1 MDVLAFGLPW
11 ENIVV
16 DLVGYLPVQI
26 LYGYV
31 MTRLLDIPR
40 PALFVV
46 AYSICSFLVVPFSS
60 LIGMPLFGLMEALL
74 CATPALFARD
84 RPLHRAVVVASS
96 IVAAII
102 AYLACLLLWMLVAD
116 DPFSYQE
123 KYTRLAS
130 YAVASG
136 LHLIL
141 LDVLFVMLRR
151 AQSQWLTPEVKR
163 YTGEGTKYFIWFPL
177 LQVPFLLI
185 ALIGIGTAA
194 AWNPLL
200 AVGVL
205 LMGVFFLVS
214 DLVLFRAIDDFVLEQ
229 FEALRIE
236 VLERQLDEELR
247 LFDDLSALLE
257 NSAQLRHDLRNHLQ
271 IIEMLASRGESDAA
285 REHVRNLLG
294 EIENMDARDA
304 SVILRS
310 KAALLAPSAP
320 SSAPLSRMGSPHRRA
335 TAHKAR

>member
-74 CATPALFARD
+74 CATPALLARD
-84 RPLHRAVVVASS
+84 RALHCVIIVASS
-96 IVAAII
+96 IVAVAI
-102 AYLACLLLWMLVAD
+102 AYLAFLLLWMLVAD

-123 KYTRLAS
+123 KYARLAG

-136 LHLIL
+136 LHLIV
-141 LDVLFVMLRR
+141 LDALFVLLRR
-151 AQSQWLTPEVKR
+151 AQSRWLTPEVKR

-200 AVGVL
+200 VVGVL

-236 VLERQLDEELR
+236 VLERQLDEELK

-271 IIEMLASRGESDAA
+271 IIEMLASRGEFNTA
-285 REHVRNLLG
+285 REHVRNLFG

-310 KAALLAPSAP
+310 KAALLVPSAS
-320 SSAPLSRMGSPHRRA
+320 SSASSSRMGSQHRRA

>member
-1 MDVLAFGLPW
+1 MEVLAFGMTW
-11 ENIVV
+11 ENIIVE
-16 DLVGYLPVQI
+16 LVGAVPIQI
-26 LYGYV
+26 LYGYA

-40 PALFVV
+40 PALFMT
-46 AYSICSFLVVPFSS
+46 AYSVFALVVDPLSSRFSMPFFVMVQ
-60 LIGMPLFGLMEALL
+60 ILL
-74 CATPALFARD
+74 CAAPALFARD
-84 RPLHRAVVVASS
+84 RPLHRAIVVASS

-130 YAVASG
+130 YAVVSG

-141 LDVLFVMLRR
+141 LDVLFVLLRR
-151 AQSQWLTPEVKR
+151 AQSRWLTPEVKR

-194 AWNPLL
+194 VWSPLL
-200 AVGVL
+200 VVSVL

-214 DLVLFRAIDDFVLEQ
+214 DLALFRAIDDFVLER

-236 VLERQLDEELR
+236 VLERQLDEELK
-247 LFDDLSALLE
+247 LFDDLSVVLGS
-257 NSAQLRHDLRNHLQ
+257 SAQLRHDLRNHLQ
-271 IIEMLASRGESDAA
+271 IIEMLASRGEFDTA

-304 SVILRS
+304 SVVLHS
-310 KAALLAPSAP
+310 EATLSAASPLCEPAAL
-320 SSAPLSRMGSPHRRA
+320 SSDRA
-335 TAHKAR
+335 

>member
-1 MDVLAFGLPW
+1 MEVLAFGMTW
-11 ENIVV
+11 ENIIVE
-16 DLVGYLPVQI
+16 LVGAVPIQI
-26 LYGYV
+26 LYGYA

-40 PALFVV
+40 PALFMT
-46 AYSICSFLVVPFSS
+46 AYSVFALVVDPLSSRFSMPFFAMVQ
-60 LIGMPLFGLMEALL
+60 ILL
-74 CATPALFARD
+74 CAAPALFARD
-84 RPLHRAVVVASS
+84 RPLHRAIVVASS

-102 AYLACLLLWMLVAD
+102 AYLACLLLWMLVVD

-163 YTGEGTKYFIWFPL
+163 YTGGGTKYFIWFPL
-177 LQVPFLLI
+177 FQVPFLLI

-194 AWNPLL
+194 AWNTPL

-236 VLERQLDEELR
+236 VLERQLDEELK

>member
-1 MDVLAFGLPW
+1 MEVLAFGMTW
-11 ENIVV
+11 ENIIVE
-16 DLVGYLPVQI
+16 LVGAVPIQI
-26 LYGYV
+26 LYGYA

-40 PALFVV
+40 PALFVT
-46 AYSICSFLVVPFSS
+46 AYSVFALVVDPLSSRFSMPFFVMVQ
-60 LIGMPLFGLMEALL
+60 ILL
-74 CATPALFARD
+74 CAAPALFARD
-84 RPLHRAVVVASS
+84 RPLHRAIVVASS

-136 LHLIL
+136 LYLIL
-141 LDVLFVMLRR
+141 LDALFVLLRR
-151 AQSQWLTPEVKR
+151 AQSRWLTPEVKR

-185 ALIGIGTAA
+185 ALIGIGAA
-194 AWNPLL
+194 AVWSPLL
-200 AVGVL
+200 VVSVL

-214 DLVLFRAIDDFVLEQ
+214 DLALFRAIDDFVLER

-236 VLERQLDEELR
+236 ALEHQLNEELK
-247 LFDDLSALLE
+247 LFDDLSVVLE

-271 IIEMLASRGESDAA
+271 IIEMLASRGEFDTA
-285 REHVRNLLG
+285 REHVHNLLG

-304 SVILRS
+304 SVVLHS
-310 KAALLAPSAP
+310 EATLSAASPLCEPAAL
-320 SSAPLSRMGSPHRRA
+320 SSDRA
-335 TAHKAR
+335 

>member
-1 MDVLAFGLPW
+1 MEVLAFGMTW
-11 ENIVV
+11 ENIIVE
-16 DLVGYLPVQI
+16 LVGAVPIQI
-26 LYGYV
+26 LYGYA

-40 PALFVV
+40 PALFMT
-46 AYSICSFLVVPFSS
+46 AYSVFALVVDPLSSRFSMPFFVMVQ
-60 LIGMPLFGLMEALL
+60 ILL
-74 CATPALFARD
+74 CAAPALFARD
-84 RPLHRAVVVASS
+84 RPLHRAIVVASS

-130 YAVASG
+130 YAVVSG

-141 LDVLFVMLRR
+141 LDALFVMLRR

-194 AWNPLL
+194 VWSPLL
-200 AVGVL
+200 VVSVL

-214 DLVLFRAIDDFVLEQ
+214 DLALFRAIDDFVLER

-236 VLERQLDEELR
+236 VLEHQLDEELK
-247 LFDDLSALLE
+247 LFDDLSVVLGS
-257 NSAQLRHDLRNHLQ
+257 SAQLRHDLRNHLQ
-271 IIEMLASRGESDAA
+271 IIEMLASRGEFDTA

-294 EIENMDARDA
+294 EIESMDARDA
-304 SVILRS
+304 SVVLRS
-310 KAALLAPSAP
+310 EAAL
-320 SSAPLSRMGSPHRRA
+320 SSASPLCEPAVLSSDRA
-335 TAHKAR
+335 

>member
-1 MDVLAFGLPW
+1 MEVLAFGMTW
-11 ENIVV
+11 ENIIVE
-16 DLVGYLPVQI
+16 LVGAVPIQI
-26 LYGYV
+26 LYGYA

-40 PALFVV
+40 PALFMT
-46 AYSICSFLVVPFSS
+46 AYSVFALVVDPLSSRFSMPFFVMVQ
-60 LIGMPLFGLMEALL
+60 ILL
-74 CATPALFARD
+74 CAAPALFARD
-84 RPLHRAVVVASS
+84 RPLHRAIVVASS

-130 YAVASG
+130 YAVVSG

-141 LDVLFVMLRR
+141 LDVLFVLLRR
-151 AQSQWLTPEVKR
+151 AQSRWLTPEVKR

-194 AWNPLL
+194 VWSPLL
-200 AVGVL
+200 VVSVL

-214 DLVLFRAIDDFVLEQ
+214 DLALFRAIDDFVLER

-236 VLERQLDEELR
+236 ALEHQLNEELK
-247 LFDDLSALLE
+247 LFDDLSVVLGS
-257 NSAQLRHDLRNHLQ
+257 SAQLRHDLRNHLQ
-271 IIEMLASRGESDAA
+271 IIEMLASRGEFDTA

-294 EIENMDARDA
+294 EIESMDARDA
-304 SVILRS
+304 SVVLHS
-310 KAALLAPSAP
+310 EAAL
-320 SSAPLSRMGSPHRRA
+320 SSASPLCEPAALSSDRA
-335 TAHKAR
+335 

>member
-60 LIGMPLFGLMEALL
+60 LIGMPLFGLVEALL

-84 RPLHRAVVVASS
+84 RVLHRAIIVASS
-96 IVAAII
+96 IVAVTV
-102 AYLACLLLWMLVAD
+102 AYLAFLLFWMLVAD
-116 DPFSYQE
+116 DPLSYQE
-123 KYTRLAS
+123 KYTRLAG

-136 LHLIL
+136 LHLIV
-141 LDVLFVMLRR
+141 LDALFVLLRR
-151 AQSQWLTPEVKR
+151 AQSRWLTPEVKR
-163 YTGEGTKYFIWFPL
+163 YIGEGTKYFIWFPL

-200 AVGVL
+200 VVGVL

-214 DLVLFRAIDDFVLEQ
+214 DLVLFRTIDDFVLER

-236 VLERQLDEELR
+236 ALERQLDEELK

-271 IIEMLASRGESDAA
+271 IIEMLASRGEFDAA

-294 EIENMDARDA
+294 EIESMDARDA

-310 KAALLAPSAP
+310 KAALLAPSA
-320 SSAPLSRMGSPHRRA
+320 SSAPSSLASAQQRRA
-335 TAHKAR
+335 TTHKAR

>member
-1 MDVLAFGLPW
+1 M
-11 ENIVV
+11 
-16 DLVGYLPVQI
+16 
-26 LYGYV
+26 
-31 MTRLLDIPR
+31 
-40 PALFVV
+40 
-46 AYSICSFLVVPFSS
+46 LVV
-60 LIGMPLFGLMEALL
+60 
-74 CATPALFARD
+74 
-84 RPLHRAVVVASS
+84 
-96 IVAAII
+96 
-102 AYLACLLLWMLVAD
+102 D

-163 YTGEGTKYFIWFPL
+163 YTGGGTKYFIWFPL

-194 AWNPLL
+194 VWSPLL
-200 AVGVL
+200 VVSVL

-214 DLVLFRAIDDFVLEQ
+214 DLALFRAIDDFVLER

-236 VLERQLDEELR
+236 ALERQLNDELQ
-247 LFDDLSALLE
+247 LFDDLSTLLE

-271 IIEMLASRGESDAA
+271 IIEMLASRGEFDAA
-285 REHVRNLLG
+285 REHVRDLLG
-294 EIENMDARDA
+294 EIESMDARDA
-304 SVILRS
+304 SVVLRS
-310 KAALLAPSAP
+310 KAALSAASP
-320 SSAPLSRMGSPHRRA
+320 LCEPAALSSDRA
-335 TAHKAR
+335 

>member
-1 MDVLAFGLPW
+1 MEVLAFGMTW
-11 ENIVV
+11 ENIIVE
-16 DLVGYLPVQI
+16 LVGAVPIQI
-26 LYGYV
+26 LYGYA

-40 PALFVV
+40 PALFMTV
-46 AYSICSFLVVPFSS
+46 YSVFALVVDPLSSRFSMPFFVMVQ
-60 LIGMPLFGLMEALL
+60 ILL
-74 CATPALFARD
+74 CAAPALFARD
-84 RPLHRAVVVASS
+84 RPLHRAIVVASS

-130 YAVASG
+130 YAVVSG

-141 LDVLFVMLRR
+141 LDVLFVLLRR
-151 AQSQWLTPEVKR
+151 AQSRWLTPEVKR

-194 AWNPLL
+194 VWSPLL
-200 AVGVL
+200 VVSVL

-214 DLVLFRAIDDFVLEQ
+214 DLALFRAIDDFVLER

-236 VLERQLDEELR
+236 ALEHQLNEELK
-247 LFDDLSALLE
+247 LFDDLSVVLGS
-257 NSAQLRHDLRNHLQ
+257 SAQLRHDLRNHLQ
-271 IIEMLASRGESDAA
+271 IIEMLASRGEFDTA

-294 EIENMDARDA
+294 EIESMDARDT
-304 SVILRS
+304 SVVLHS
-310 KAALLAPSAP
+310 EAAL
-320 SSAPLSRMGSPHRRA
+320 SSASPLCEPAALSSDRA
-335 TAHKAR
+335 

>member
-1 MDVLAFGLPW
+1 MEVLAFGMTW
-11 ENIVV
+11 ENIIVE
-16 DLVGYLPVQI
+16 LVGAVPIQI
-26 LYGYV
+26 LYGYA

-40 PALFVV
+40 PALFMTV
-46 AYSICSFLVVPFSS
+46 YSVFALVVGPLSSRFSMPFFVMVQ
-60 LIGMPLFGLMEALL
+60 ILL
-74 CATPALFARD
+74 CAAPALFARD
-84 RPLHRAVVVASS
+84 RPLHRAIVVASS

-141 LDVLFVMLRR
+141 LDVLFVLLRR
-151 AQSQWLTPEVKR
+151 AQSRWLTPEVKR
-163 YTGEGTKYFIWFPL
+163 YIGEGTKYFIWFPL

-194 AWNPLL
+194 VWSPLL
-200 AVGVL
+200 VVSVL

-214 DLVLFRAIDDFVLEQ
+214 DLALFRAIDDFVLGR

-236 VLERQLDEELR
+236 VLERQLDEELK
-247 LFDDLSALLE
+247 LFDDLSVVLGS
-257 NSAQLRHDLRNHLQ
+257 SAQLRHDLRNHLQ
-271 IIEMLASRGESDAA
+271 IIEMLASRGEFDTA

-304 SVILRS
+304 SVVLRS
-310 KAALLAPSAP
+310 EAAL
-320 SSAPLSRMGSPHRRA
+320 SSASPLCEPAVLSSDRA
-335 TAHKAR
+335 

>member
-74 CATPALFARD
+74 CATPALLARD
-84 RPLHRAVVVASS
+84 RALHCVIIVASS
-96 IVAAII
+96 IVAVAI
-102 AYLACLLLWMLVAD
+102 AYLAFLLLWMLVAD

-123 KYTRLAS
+123 KYARLAG

-136 LHLIL
+136 LHLIV
-141 LDVLFVMLRR
+141 LDALFVLLRR
-151 AQSQWLTPEVKR
+151 AQSRWLTPEVKR

-236 VLERQLDEELR
+236 VLERQLDEELK

-294 EIENMDARDA
+294 EIENMDARDT

>member
-1 MDVLAFGLPW
+1 MEVLAFGMTW
-11 ENIVV
+11 ENIIVE
-16 DLVGYLPVQI
+16 LVGAVPIQI
-26 LYGYV
+26 LYGYA

-40 PALFVV
+40 PALFMIT
-46 AYSICSFLVVPFSS
+46 YSVFALVVDPLSSRFSMPFFVMVQ
-60 LIGMPLFGLMEALL
+60 ILL
-74 CATPALFARD
+74 CAAPALFARD
-84 RPLHRAVVVASS
+84 RPLHRAIVVASS

-102 AYLACLLLWMLVAD
+102 ASLACLLLWMLVAD

-141 LDVLFVMLRR
+141 LDALFVLLRR
-151 AQSQWLTPEVKR
+151 AQSRWLTPEVKR

-194 AWNPLL
+194 VWSPLL
-200 AVGVL
+200 VVSVL

-214 DLVLFRAIDDFVLEQ
+214 DLALFRAIDDFVLER

-236 VLERQLDEELR
+236 ALEHQLNEELK
-247 LFDDLSALLE
+247 LFDNLSVVLE

-271 IIEMLASRGESDAA
+271 IIEMLASRGEFDTA

-294 EIENMDARDA
+294 EIESMDARDA
-304 SVILRS
+304 SVVLRS
-310 KAALLAPSAP
+310 EAALSAASP
-320 SSAPLSRMGSPHRRA
+320 LCEPAVLSSDRA
-335 TAHKAR
+335 

>member
-1 MDVLAFGLPW
+1 MEVLAFGMTW
-11 ENIVV
+11 ENIIVE
-16 DLVGYLPVQI
+16 LVGAVPIQI
-26 LYGYV
+26 LYGYA

-40 PALFVV
+40 PALFMT
-46 AYSICSFLVVPFSS
+46 AYSVFALVVDPLSSRFSMPFFVMVQ
-60 LIGMPLFGLMEALL
+60 ILL
-74 CATPALFARD
+74 CAAPALFARD
-84 RPLHRAVVVASS
+84 RPLHRAIVVASS

-130 YAVASG
+130 YAVVSG

-141 LDVLFVMLRR
+141 LDALFVMLRR

-194 AWNPLL
+194 VWSPLL
-200 AVGVL
+200 VVSVL

-214 DLVLFRAIDDFVLEQ
+214 GLALFRAIDDFVLER

-236 VLERQLDEELR
+236 VLEHQLDEELK
-247 LFDDLSALLE
+247 LFDDLSVVLGS
-257 NSAQLRHDLRNHLQ
+257 SAQLCHDLRNHLQ
-271 IIEMLASRGESDAA
+271 IIEMLASRGEFDTA

-294 EIENMDARDA
+294 EIESMDARDA
-304 SVILRS
+304 SVVLRS
-310 KAALLAPSAP
+310 EAAL
-320 SSAPLSRMGSPHRRA
+320 SSASPLCEPAVLSSDRA
-335 TAHKAR
+335 

>member
-1 MDVLAFGLPW
+1 MEVLAFDMTW
-11 ENIVV
+11 ENIIVE
-16 DLVGYLPVQI
+16 LVGAVPIQI
-26 LYGYV
+26 LYGYA

-40 PALFVV
+40 PALFMT
-46 AYSICSFLVVPFSS
+46 AYSVFALVVDPLSSRFSMPFFVMVQ
-60 LIGMPLFGLMEALL
+60 ILL
-74 CATPALFARD
+74 CAVPALFARD

-102 AYLACLLLWMLVAD
+102 AFLACLLLWMLVAD

-194 AWNPLL
+194 VWSPLL
-200 AVGVL
+200 VVSVL

-214 DLVLFRAIDDFVLEQ
+214 DLALFRAIDDFVLER

-236 VLERQLDEELR
+236 ALEHQLNDELQ
-247 LFDDLSALLE
+247 LFDDLSTLLE

-271 IIEMLASRGESDAA
+271 IVEMLASRGEFDAA
-285 REHVRNLLG
+285 REHVRDLLG

-304 SVILRS
+304 SVVLRS
-310 KAALLAPSAP
+310 KAALSASP
-320 SSAPLSRMGSPHRRA
+320 PLCEPAALSSDRA
-335 TAHKAR
+335 

>member
-1 MDVLAFGLPW
+1 MEVLAFGMTW
-11 ENIVV
+11 ENIIVE
-16 DLVGYLPVQI
+16 LVGAVPIQI
-26 LYGYV
+26 LYGYA

-40 PALFVV
+40 PALFMT
-46 AYSICSFLVVPFSS
+46 AYSVFALVVDPLSSRFSMPFFV
-60 LIGMPLFGLMEALL
+60 IVQILL
-74 CATPALFARD
+74 CAVPALFARD

-102 AYLACLLLWMLVAD
+102 AYLACLLLWMLVVD

-194 AWNPLL
+194 VWSPLL
-200 AVGVL
+200 VVSVL

-214 DLVLFRAIDDFVLEQ
+214 DLALFRAIDDFVLER
-229 FEALRIE
+229 FETLRIE
-236 VLERQLDEELR
+236 ALERQLNDELQ
-247 LFDDLSALLE
+247 LFDDLSTLLE

-271 IIEMLASRGESDAA
+271 IIEMLASRGEFDAA

-294 EIENMDARDA
+294 EIESMDARDG

-310 KAALLAPSAP
+310 KAALLVPSAS
-320 SSAPLSRMGSPHRRA
+320 SSASSSRMGSQHRRA

>member
-1 MDVLAFGLPW
+1 MEVLAFGMTW
-11 ENIVV
+11 ENIIVE
-16 DLVGYLPVQI
+16 LVGAVPIQI
-26 LYGYV
+26 LYGYA

-40 PALFVV
+40 PALFMT
-46 AYSICSFLVVPFSS
+46 AYSVFALVVDPLSSRFSMPFFVMMQ
-60 LIGMPLFGLMEALL
+60 ILL
-74 CATPALFARD
+74 CAAPALFARD
-84 RPLHRAVVVASS
+84 RPLHRAIVVASS

-136 LHLIL
+136 LYLIL

-194 AWNPLL
+194 VWSPLL
-200 AVGVL
+200 VVSVL

-214 DLVLFRAIDDFVLEQ
+214 DLALFRAIDDFVLER

-236 VLERQLDEELR
+236 ALEHQLNEELK
-247 LFDDLSALLE
+247 LFDDLSVVLE

-271 IIEMLASRGESDAA
+271 IIEMLASRGEFDTA
-285 REHVRNLLG
+285 REHVHNLLG

-304 SVILRS
+304 SVVLHS
-310 KAALLAPSAP
+310 EAALSAASPLCEPSAL
-320 SSAPLSRMGSPHRRA
+320 SSDRA
-335 TAHKAR
+335 

>member
-1 MDVLAFGLPW
+1 MEVLAFGMTW
-11 ENIVV
+11 ENIIVE
-16 DLVGYLPVQI
+16 LVGAVPIQI
-26 LYGYV
+26 LYGYA
-31 MTRLLDIPR
+31 MIRLLDIPR
-40 PALFVV
+40 PALFMT
-46 AYSICSFLVVPFSS
+46 AYSVFALVVDPLSSRFSMPFFVMVQ
-60 LIGMPLFGLMEALL
+60 ILL
-74 CATPALFARD
+74 CAAPALFARD
-84 RPLHRAVVVASS
+84 RPLHRAIVVASS

-130 YAVASG
+130 YAVVSG

-141 LDVLFVMLRR
+141 LDVLFVLLRR
-151 AQSQWLTPEVKR
+151 AQSRWLTPEVKR

-194 AWNPLL
+194 VWSPLL
-200 AVGVL
+200 VVSVL

-214 DLVLFRAIDDFVLEQ
+214 DLALFRAIDDFVLER

-236 VLERQLDEELR
+236 VLERQLDEELK
-247 LFDDLSALLE
+247 LFDDLSVVLGS
-257 NSAQLRHDLRNHLQ
+257 SAQLRHDLRNHLQ
-271 IIEMLASRGESDAA
+271 IIEMLASRGEFDTA

-304 SVILRS
+304 SVVLHS
-310 KAALLAPSAP
+310 EATLSAASPLCEPAAL
-320 SSAPLSRMGSPHRRA
+320 SSDRA
-335 TAHKAR
+335 

>member
-1 MDVLAFGLPW
+1 MEVLAFGMTW
-11 ENIVV
+11 ENIIVE
-16 DLVGYLPVQI
+16 LVGAVPIQI
-26 LYGYV
+26 LYGYA

-40 PALFVV
+40 PALFMTV
-46 AYSICSFLVVPFSS
+46 YSVFALVVDPLSSRFSMPFFVMVQ
-60 LIGMPLFGLMEALL
+60 ILL
-74 CATPALFARD
+74 CAAPALFARD
-84 RPLHRAVVVASS
+84 RPLHRAIVVASS

-130 YAVASG
+130 YAVVSG

-141 LDVLFVMLRR
+141 LDALFVMLRR

-194 AWNPLL
+194 VWSPLL
-200 AVGVL
+200 VVSVL

-214 DLVLFRAIDDFVLEQ
+214 DLALFRAIDDFVLER

-236 VLERQLDEELR
+236 VLEHQLDEELK
-247 LFDDLSALLE
+247 LFDDLSVVLGS
-257 NSAQLRHDLRNHLQ
+257 SAQLRHDLRNHLQ
-271 IIEMLASRGESDAA
+271 IIEMLASRGEFDTA

-294 EIENMDARDA
+294 EIESMDARDA
-304 SVILRS
+304 SVVLRS
-310 KAALLAPSAP
+310 EAAL
-320 SSAPLSRMGSPHRRA
+320 SSASPLCEPAVLSSDRA
-335 TAHKAR
+335 

>member
-31 MTRLLDIPR
+31 MTRLLDISR

-60 LIGMPLFGLMEALL
+60 LIGMPLFGLVEALL

-84 RPLHRAVVVASS
+84 RVLHRAIIVASS
-96 IVAAII
+96 IVAVTV
-102 AYLACLLLWMLVAD
+102 AYLACLLFWMLVAD

-123 KYTRLAS
+123 KHAHLAG

-136 LHLIL
+136 LHLIV
-141 LDVLFVMLRR
+141 LDSLFVLLRR
-151 AQSQWLTPEVKR
+151 AQSRWLTPEVKR
-163 YTGEGTKYFIWFPL
+163 YIGEGTKYFIWFPL

-194 AWNPLL
+194 AWNPPL
-200 AVGVL
+200 VVCVL
-205 LMGVFFLVS
+205 VMGAFFLVS
-214 DLVLFRAIDDFVLEQ
+214 DLALFRAIDDFVLER

-236 VLERQLDEELR
+236 VLERQLD
-247 LFDDLSALLE
+247 DDLSVVLE

-271 IIEMLASRGESDAA
+271 IIEMLASRGEFDAA
-285 REHVRNLLG
+285 REHVRDLLG
-294 EIENMDARDA
+294 EIESMDARDA

-310 KAALLAPSAP
+310 KAAPLASSVPSSAP
-320 SSAPLSRMGSPHRRA
+320 SSFNGLA
-335 TAHKAR
+335 TPPGDGA

>member
-46 AYSICSFLVVPFSS
+46 VYSICSFLVVPFSS

-74 CATPALFARD
+74 CATPALLARD
-84 RPLHRAVVVASS
+84 RALHCVIIVASS
-96 IVAAII
+96 IVAVAI
-102 AYLACLLLWMLVAD
+102 AYLAFLLLWMLVAD

-123 KYTRLAS
+123 KYARLAG

-136 LHLIL
+136 LHLIV
-141 LDVLFVMLRR
+141 LDALFVLLRR
-151 AQSQWLTPEVKR
+151 AQSRWLTPEVKR
-163 YTGEGTKYFIWFPL
+163 YIGEGTKYFIWFPL
-177 LQVPFLLI
+177 LQVPFFLI
-185 ALIGIGTAA
+185 ALIGIGAAA

-200 AVGVL
+200 VVGVL

-214 DLVLFRAIDDFVLEQ
+214 DLVLFRAIDDFVLER

-236 VLERQLDEELR
+236 VLERQLDEELK
-247 LFDDLSALLE
+247 LFDDLSTLLE

-271 IIEMLASRGESDAA
+271 IIEMLASRDEFDAA

-310 KAALLAPSAP
+310 KAALLVPSAP
-320 SSAPLSRMGSPHRRA
+320 SSAPSSRMGSPHRRA

>member
-1 MDVLAFGLPW
+1 MEVLAFGMTW
-11 ENIVV
+11 ENIIVE
-16 DLVGYLPVQI
+16 LVGAVPIQI
-26 LYGYV
+26 LYGYA

-40 PALFVV
+40 PALFMT
-46 AYSICSFLVVPFSS
+46 AYSVFALVVDPLSSRFSMPFFAMVQ
-60 LIGMPLFGLMEALL
+60 ILL
-74 CATPALFARD
+74 CAAPALFARD
-84 RPLHRAVVVASS
+84 RPLHRAIVVASS

-102 AYLACLLLWMLVAD
+102 AYLACLLLWMLVVD

-163 YTGEGTKYFIWFPL
+163 YTGGGTKYFIWFPL

-194 AWNPLL
+194 VWSPLL
-200 AVGVL
+200 VVSVL

-214 DLVLFRAIDDFVLEQ
+214 DLALFRAIDDFVLER

-236 VLERQLDEELR
+236 ALERQLNDELQ
-247 LFDDLSALLE
+247 LFDDLSTLLE

-271 IIEMLASRGESDAA
+271 IIEMLASRGEFDAA
-285 REHVRNLLG
+285 REHVRDLLG
-294 EIENMDARDA
+294 EIESMDARDA
-304 SVILRS
+304 SVVLRS
-310 KAALLAPSAP
+310 KAALSAA
-320 SSAPLSRMGSPHRRA
+320 SSLCEPAALSSDRA
-335 TAHKAR
+335 

>member
-1 MDVLAFGLPW
+1 MEVLAFGMTW
-11 ENIVV
+11 ENIIVE
-16 DLVGYLPVQI
+16 LVGAVPIQI
-26 LYGYV
+26 LYGYA

-40 PALFVV
+40 PALFMT
-46 AYSICSFLVVPFSS
+46 AYSVFALVVDPLSSRFSMPFFAMVQ
-60 LIGMPLFGLMEALL
+60 ILL
-74 CATPALFARD
+74 CAAPALFARD
-84 RPLHRAVVVASS
+84 RPLHRAIVVASS

-102 AYLACLLLWMLVAD
+102 AYLACLLLWMLVVD

-163 YTGEGTKYFIWFPL
+163 YTGGGTKYFIWFPL

-194 AWNPLL
+194 VWSPLL
-200 AVGVL
+200 VVSVL

-214 DLVLFRAIDDFVLEQ
+214 DLALFRAIDDFVLER

-236 VLERQLDEELR
+236 ALERQLNDELQ
-247 LFDDLSALLE
+247 LFDDLSTLLE

-271 IIEMLASRGESDAA
+271 IIEMLASRGEFDAA
-285 REHVRNLLG
+285 REHVRDLLG
-294 EIENMDARDA
+294 EIESMDARDA
-304 SVILRS
+304 SVVLRS

-320 SSAPLSRMGSPHRRA
+320 PSAPSSFSGLTTPSGDGA
-335 TAHKAR
+335 

>member
-1 MDVLAFGLPW
+1 MEVLAFGMTW
-11 ENIVV
+11 ENIIVE
-16 DLVGYLPVQI
+16 LVGAVPIQI
-26 LYGYV
+26 LYGYA

-40 PALFVV
+40 PALFMT
-46 AYSICSFLVVPFSS
+46 AYSVFALVVDPLSSRFSMPFFVMVQ
-60 LIGMPLFGLMEALL
+60 ILL
-74 CATPALFARD
+74 CAAPALFARD
-84 RPLHRAVVVASS
+84 RPLHRAIVVASS

-141 LDVLFVMLRR
+141 LDALFVLLRR
-151 AQSQWLTPEVKR
+151 AQSRWLTPEVKR

-194 AWNPLL
+194 VWSPLL
-200 AVGVL
+200 VVSVL

-214 DLVLFRAIDDFVLEQ
+214 DLALFRAIDDFVLER

-236 VLERQLDEELR
+236 VLKRQLDEELK
-247 LFDDLSALLE
+247 LFDDLSVVLGS
-257 NSAQLRHDLRNHLQ
+257 SAQLRHDLRNHLQ
-271 IIEMLASRGESDAA
+271 IIEMLASRGEFDTA

-294 EIENMDARDA
+294 EIESMDARDA
-304 SVILRS
+304 SVVLHS
-310 KAALLAPSAP
+310 EAAL
-320 SSAPLSRMGSPHRRA
+320 SSASPLCEPAALSSDRA
-335 TAHKAR
+335 

>member
-1 MDVLAFGLPW
+1 MEVLAFDMTW
-11 ENIVV
+11 ENIIVE
-16 DLVGYLPVQI
+16 LVGAVPIQI
-26 LYGYV
+26 LYGYA

-40 PALFVV
+40 PALFMT
-46 AYSICSFLVVPFSS
+46 AYSVFALVVDPLSSRFSMPFFVMVQ
-60 LIGMPLFGLMEALL
+60 ILL
-74 CATPALFARD
+74 CAVPALFARD

-194 AWNPLL
+194 VWSPLL
-200 AVGVL
+200 VVSVL

-214 DLVLFRAIDDFVLEQ
+214 DLALFRAIDDFVLER

-236 VLERQLDEELR
+236 ALEHQLNDELQ
-247 LFDDLSALLE
+247 LFDDLSTLLE

-271 IIEMLASRGESDAA
+271 IVEMLASRGEFDAA
-285 REHVRNLLG
+285 REHVRDLLG

-304 SVILRS
+304 SVVLRS
-310 KAALLAPSAP
+310 KAALSASP
-320 SSAPLSRMGSPHRRA
+320 PLCEPAALSSDRA
-335 TAHKAR
+335 

>member
-1 MDVLAFGLPW
+1 MEVLAFGMTW
-11 ENIVV
+11 ENIIVE
-16 DLVGYLPVQI
+16 LVGAVPIQI
-26 LYGYV
+26 LYGYA
-31 MTRLLDIPR
+31 MIRLLDIPR
-40 PALFVV
+40 PALFMT
-46 AYSICSFLVVPFSS
+46 AYSVFALVVDPLSSRFSMPFFVMVQ
-60 LIGMPLFGLMEALL
+60 ILL
-74 CATPALFARD
+74 CAAPALFARD
-84 RPLHRAVVVASS
+84 RPLHRAIVVASS

-130 YAVASG
+130 YAVVSG

-141 LDVLFVMLRR
+141 LDVLFVLLRH
-151 AQSQWLTPEVKR
+151 AQSRWLTPEVKR

-194 AWNPLL
+194 VWSPLL
-200 AVGVL
+200 VVSVL

-214 DLVLFRAIDDFVLEQ
+214 DLALFRAIDDFVLER

-236 VLERQLDEELR
+236 VLERQLDEELK
-247 LFDDLSALLE
+247 LFDDLSVVLGS
-257 NSAQLRHDLRNHLQ
+257 SAQLRHDLRNHLQ
-271 IIEMLASRGESDAA
+271 IIEMLASRGEFDTA

-304 SVILRS
+304 SVVLHS
-310 KAALLAPSAP
+310 EATLSAASPLCEPAAL
-320 SSAPLSRMGSPHRRA
+320 SSDRA
-335 TAHKAR
+335 

>member
-26 LYGYV
+26 LYGYA

-74 CATPALFARD
+74 CATPALLARD
-84 RPLHRAVVVASS
+84 RALHCVIIVASS
-96 IVAAII
+96 IVAVAI
-102 AYLACLLLWMLVAD
+102 AYLAFLLLWMLVAD

-123 KYTRLAS
+123 KYARLAG

-136 LHLIL
+136 LHLIV
-141 LDVLFVMLRR
+141 LDALFVLLRR
-151 AQSQWLTPEVKR
+151 AQSRWLTPEVKR

-185 ALIGIGTAA
+185 ALIGIATAA

-200 AVGVL
+200 VVGVL

-214 DLVLFRAIDDFVLEQ
+214 DLALFRAIDDFVLER

-236 VLERQLDEELR
+236 ALEHQLNDELQ
-247 LFDDLSALLE
+247 LFDDLSTLLE

-271 IIEMLASRGESDAA
+271 IIEMLASRGEFDAA
-285 REHVRNLLG
+285 REHVRDLLG
-294 EIENMDARDA
+294 EIESIDARDA
-304 SVILRS
+304 SVVLRS
-310 KAALLAPSAP
+310 KAALSAASP
-320 SSAPLSRMGSPHRRA
+320 LCEPAALSSDRA
-335 TAHKAR
+335 

>member
-1 MDVLAFGLPW
+1 MEVLAFGMTW
-11 ENIVV
+11 ENIIVE
-16 DLVGYLPVQI
+16 LVGAVPIQI
-26 LYGYV
+26 LYGYA

-40 PALFVV
+40 PALFMTV
-46 AYSICSFLVVPFSS
+46 YSVFALVVDPLSSRFSMPFFVMVQ
-60 LIGMPLFGLMEALL
+60 ILL
-74 CATPALFARD
+74 CAAPALFARD
-84 RPLHRAVVVASS
+84 RPLHRAIVVASS

-102 AYLACLLLWMLVAD
+102 AYLACLLLLMLVAD

-130 YAVASG
+130 YAVVSG

-141 LDVLFVMLRR
+141 LDVLFVLLRR
-151 AQSQWLTPEVKR
+151 AQSRWLTPEVKR

-194 AWNPLL
+194 VWSPLL
-200 AVGVL
+200 VVSVL

-214 DLVLFRAIDDFVLEQ
+214 DLALFRAIDDFVLER

-236 VLERQLDEELR
+236 ALEHQLNEELK
-247 LFDDLSALLE
+247 LFDDLSVVLGS
-257 NSAQLRHDLRNHLQ
+257 SAQLRHDLRNHLQ
-271 IIEMLASRGESDAA
+271 IIEMLASRGEFDTA

-294 EIENMDARDA
+294 EIESMDARDA
-304 SVILRS
+304 SVVLHS
-310 KAALLAPSAP
+310 EAAL
-320 SSAPLSRMGSPHRRA
+320 SSASPLCEPAALSSDRA
-335 TAHKAR
+335 

>member
-1 MDVLAFGLPW
+1 MEVLAFGMTW
-11 ENIVV
+11 ENIIVE
-16 DLVGYLPVQI
+16 LVGAVPIQI
-26 LYGYV
+26 LYGYA

-40 PALFVV
+40 PALFMT
-46 AYSICSFLVVPFSS
+46 AYSVFALVVDPLSSRFSMPFFVMVQ
-60 LIGMPLFGLMEALL
+60 ILL
-74 CATPALFARD
+74 CAAPALFARD
-84 RPLHRAVVVASS
+84 RPLHRAIVVASS

-130 YAVASG
+130 YAVVSG

-141 LDVLFVMLRR
+141 LDVLFVLLRR
-151 AQSQWLTPEVKR
+151 AQSRWLTPEVKR

-194 AWNPLL
+194 VWSPLL
-200 AVGVL
+200 VVSVL

-214 DLVLFRAIDDFVLEQ
+214 DLALFRAIDDFVLER

-236 VLERQLDEELR
+236 ALEHQLNEELK
-247 LFDDLSALLE
+247 LFDDLSVVLGS
-257 NSAQLRHDLRNHLQ
+257 SAQLRHDLRNHLQ
-271 IIEMLASRGESDAA
+271 IIEMLASRGEFDTA

-304 SVILRS
+304 SVVLHS
-310 KAALLAPSAP
+310 EAAL
-320 SSAPLSRMGSPHRRA
+320 SSASPLCEPAALSSDRA
-335 TAHKAR
+335 

>member
-1 MDVLAFGLPW
+1 MEVLAFGMTW
-11 ENIVV
+11 ENIIVE
-16 DLVGYLPVQI
+16 LVGAVPIQI
-26 LYGYV
+26 LYGYA

-40 PALFVV
+40 PALFMT
-46 AYSICSFLVVPFSS
+46 AYSVFALVVDPLSSRFSMPFFVMVQ
-60 LIGMPLFGLMEALL
+60 ILL
-74 CATPALFARD
+74 CAAPALFARD
-84 RPLHRAVVVASS
+84 RPLHRAIVVASS

-130 YAVASG
+130 YAVVSG

-141 LDVLFVMLRR
+141 LDVLFVLLRR
-151 AQSQWLTPEVKR
+151 AQSRWLTPEVKR

-194 AWNPLL
+194 VWSPLL
-200 AVGVL
+200 VVSVL

-214 DLVLFRAIDDFVLEQ
+214 DLALFRAIDDFVLER

-236 VLERQLDEELR
+236 ALEHQLNEELK
-247 LFDDLSALLE
+247 LFDDLSVVLE

-271 IIEMLASRGESDAA
+271 IIEMLASRGEFDTA

-304 SVILRS
+304 SVVLHS
-310 KAALLAPSAP
+310 EAALPAASPLCEPVAL
-320 SSAPLSRMGSPHRRA
+320 SSDRA
-335 TAHKAR
+335 

>member
-1 MDVLAFGLPW
+1 MDVLTFGLPW

-26 LYGYV
+26 LYGYA

>member
-1 MDVLAFGLPW
+1 MEVLAFGMTW
-11 ENIVV
+11 ENIIVE
-16 DLVGYLPVQI
+16 LVGAVPIQI
-26 LYGYV
+26 LYGYA

-40 PALFVV
+40 PALFMT
-46 AYSICSFLVVPFSS
+46 AYSVFALVVDPLSSRFSMPFFAMVQ
-60 LIGMPLFGLMEALL
+60 ILL
-74 CATPALFARD
+74 CAAPALFARD
-84 RPLHRAVVVASS
+84 RPLHRAIVVASS

-102 AYLACLLLWMLVAD
+102 AYLACLLLWMLVVD

-163 YTGEGTKYFIWFPL
+163 YTGGGTKYFIWFPL

-194 AWNPLL
+194 VWSPLL
-200 AVGVL
+200 VVSVL

-214 DLVLFRAIDDFVLEQ
+214 DLALFRAIDDFVLER

-236 VLERQLDEELR
+236 ALERQLNDELQ
-247 LFDDLSALLE
+247 LFDDLSTLLE

-271 IIEMLASRGESDAA
+271 IIEMLASRGEFDAA
-285 REHVRNLLG
+285 REHVRDLLG
-294 EIENMDARDA
+294 EIESMDARDA
-304 SVILRS
+304 SVVLRS
-310 KAALLAPSAP
+310 KAALSAASP
-320 SSAPLSRMGSPHRRA
+320 LCEPAVLSSDRA
-335 TAHKAR
+335 

>member
-1 MDVLAFGLPW
+1 MEVLAFGMTW
-11 ENIVV
+11 ENIIVE
-16 DLVGYLPVQI
+16 LVGAVPIQI
-26 LYGYV
+26 LYGYA

-40 PALFVV
+40 PALFMTV
-46 AYSICSFLVVPFSS
+46 YSVFALVVDPLSSRFSMPFFVMVQ
-60 LIGMPLFGLMEALL
+60 ILL
-74 CATPALFARD
+74 CAAPALFARD
-84 RPLHRAVVVASS
+84 RPLHRAIVVASS

-130 YAVASG
+130 YAVVSG

-141 LDVLFVMLRR
+141 LDVLFVLLRR
-151 AQSQWLTPEVKR
+151 AQSRWLTPEVKR
-163 YTGEGTKYFIWFPL
+163 YTSEGTKYFIWFPL

-194 AWNPLL
+194 VWSPLL
-200 AVGVL
+200 VVSVL

-214 DLVLFRAIDDFVLEQ
+214 DLALFRAIDDFVLER

-236 VLERQLDEELR
+236 ALEHQLNEELK
-247 LFDDLSALLE
+247 LFDDLSVVLGS
-257 NSAQLRHDLRNHLQ
+257 SAQLRHDLRNHLQ
-271 IIEMLASRGESDAA
+271 IIEMLASRGEFDTA

-294 EIENMDARDA
+294 EIESMDARDA
-304 SVILRS
+304 SVVLHS
-310 KAALLAPSAP
+310 EAAL
-320 SSAPLSRMGSPHRRA
+320 SSASPLCEPAALSSDRA
-335 TAHKAR
+335 

>member
-200 AVGVL
+200 VVGVL

>member
-1 MDVLAFGLPW
+1 MEVLAFGMTW
-11 ENIVV
+11 ENIIVELVV
-16 DLVGYLPVQI
+16 AVPIQI
-26 LYGYV
+26 LYGYA

-40 PALFVV
+40 PALFMT
-46 AYSICSFLVVPFSS
+46 AYSVFALVVDPLSSRFSMPFFAMVQ
-60 LIGMPLFGLMEALL
+60 ILL
-74 CATPALFARD
+74 CAAPALFARD
-84 RPLHRAVVVASS
+84 RPLHRAIVVASS

-102 AYLACLLLWMLVAD
+102 AYLACLLLWMLVVD

-163 YTGEGTKYFIWFPL
+163 YTGGGTKYFIWFPL

-185 ALIGIGTAA
+185 ALIEIGTAA
-194 AWNPLL
+194 VWSPLL
-200 AVGVL
+200 VVSVL

-214 DLVLFRAIDDFVLEQ
+214 DLALFRAIDDFVLER

-236 VLERQLDEELR
+236 ALERQLNDELQ
-247 LFDDLSALLE
+247 LFDDLSTLLE

-271 IIEMLASRGESDAA
+271 IIEMLASRGEFDAA
-285 REHVRNLLG
+285 REHVRDLLG
-294 EIENMDARDA
+294 EIESMDARDA
-304 SVILRS
+304 SVVLRS
-310 KAALLAPSAP
+310 KAALLASSVPSSAP
-320 SSAPLSRMGSPHRRA
+320 SSFSGLTAPSGDGA
-335 TAHKAR
+335 

>member
-1 MDVLAFGLPW
+1 MEVLAFGMTW
-11 ENIVV
+11 ENIIVE
-16 DLVGYLPVQI
+16 LVGAVPIQI
-26 LYGYV
+26 LYGYA

-40 PALFVV
+40 PALFMT
-46 AYSICSFLVVPFSS
+46 AYSVFALVVDPLSSRFSMPFFAMVQ
-60 LIGMPLFGLMEALL
+60 ILL
-74 CATPALFARD
+74 CAAPALFARD
-84 RPLHRAVVVASS
+84 RPLHRAIVVASS

-185 ALIGIGTAA
+185 ALVGMGVDA

-200 AVGVL
+200 VVGVL
-205 LMGVFFLVS
+205 LMGVFFLAS

-236 VLERQLDEELR
+236 VLERQLDEELK
-247 LFDDLSALLE
+247 LFDDLSTLLE

-271 IIEMLASRGESDAA
+271 IIEMLASRGEFDAA

-294 EIENMDARDA
+294 EIESMDARDA

-310 KAALLAPSAP
+310 KAALLAPSA
-320 SSAPLSRMGSPHRRA
+320 SSAPSSLASAQQRRA
-335 TAHKAR
+335 TTHKAR

>member
-46 AYSICSFLVVPFSS
+46 AYSICSFLVVPFFS

-74 CATPALFARD
+74 CATPALLARD
-84 RPLHRAVVVASS
+84 RALHCVIIVASS
-96 IVAAII
+96 IVAVAI
-102 AYLACLLLWMLVAD
+102 AYLAFLLLWMLVAD
-116 DPFSYQE
+116 DPFSCQE
-123 KYTRLAS
+123 KYARLAG

-136 LHLIL
+136 LHLIV
-141 LDVLFVMLRR
+141 LDALFVPLRR
-151 AQSQWLTPEVKR
+151 SQSRWLTPEVKR

-200 AVGVL
+200 VVGVL

-236 VLERQLDEELR
+236 VLERQLDEELK

-271 IIEMLASRGESDAA
+271 IIEMLASRGEFDTA
-285 REHVRNLLG
+285 REHVHNLLG

-304 SVILRS
+304 SVVLHS
-310 KAALLAPSAP
+310 EAALSAASPLCEPSAL
-320 SSAPLSRMGSPHRRA
+320 SSDRA
-335 TAHKAR
+335 